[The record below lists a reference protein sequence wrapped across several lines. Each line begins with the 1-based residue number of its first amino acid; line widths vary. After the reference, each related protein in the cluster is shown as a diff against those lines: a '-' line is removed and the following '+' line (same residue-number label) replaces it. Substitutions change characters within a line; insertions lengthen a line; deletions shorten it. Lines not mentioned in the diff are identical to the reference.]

1 MPFTFTRL
9 DIPDVILVEP
19 RFFSDERGFFLETYK
34 RSAFIEGGISET
46 FVQTNHSHSVRGVL
60 RGLHYQVPPM
70 AQGKLVGAIHGRIFD
85 VGVDLRKGSP
95 TYGQWVGEILS
106 SDAPRYLYIPP
117 GFAHGFCV
125 LSETADIVYQVT
137 AEYAAAH
144 DRGILWND
152 PEIGID
158 WPLEGA
164 PLLSPKDERQP
175 RLAAAENPFV
185 YDHQDYPGR

>member
-9 DIPDVILVEP
+9 DIPDVILIEP
-19 RFFSDERGFFLETYK
+19 RCFSDERGFFLETYK
-34 RSAFIEGGISET
+34 LSAFIDGGIREP
-46 FVQTNHSHSVRGVL
+46 FVQMNHSRSVRGVL

-70 AQGKLVGAIHGRIFD
+70 AQGKLIGAVRGRIFD

-95 TYGQWVGEILS
+95 TYGQWVGETLS
-106 SDAPRYLYIPP
+106 GDAPHYLYIPP

-125 LSETADIVYQVT
+125 LSATADIVYQVT
-137 AEYAAAH
+137 AEYSAEH

-158 WPLEGA
+158 WPLEDA
-164 PLLSPKDERQP
+164 PLLSRRDERHP
-175 RLAAAENPFV
+175 RLAAAENPFI
-185 YDHQDYPGR
+185 YQAR